1 MTKPIR
7 IIQTAAERSG
17 STVLSNIL
25 VAYFQ
30 PYESLAFMGK
40 YTYSKEFLEKNKR

>member
-1 MTKPIR
+1 MNKPIR
-7 IIQTAAERSG
+7 IIQTAAAHSG

-25 VAYFQ
+25 MAYFQ

-40 YTYSKEFLEKNKR
+40 HTYSEVF